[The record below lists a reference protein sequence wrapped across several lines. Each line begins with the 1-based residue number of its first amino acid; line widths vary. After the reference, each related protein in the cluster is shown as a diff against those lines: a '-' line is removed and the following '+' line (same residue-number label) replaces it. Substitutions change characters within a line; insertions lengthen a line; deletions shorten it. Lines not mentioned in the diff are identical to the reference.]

1 MPLPCMSFATP
12 SLPNRIAPT
21 GFRCS
26 PFGTSG
32 HPAASTMQGVSAKYP
47 RIGFGG
53 TESACTKTRVRLT
66 PFSYGRGRFH
76 AGSGRCFPSPIRRSF
91 GRAMHQVTQERIVT
105 SASASAAALRAA
117 ALILGGF
124 DNSLSSA
131 RVSTSSSS
139 QRLSSAIT
147 RSAASRAA
155 SNINPV
161 TVRPRNAEAFSNKT
175 AVEGGNRG
183 LFRTVSASTDHGR
196 PRPRACADFMQNDG
210 TGRNP
215 R

>member
-91 GRAMHQVTQERIVT
+91 GRAMHQVTQEPNRDIGVCERC
-105 SASASAAALRAA
+105 SLASGSVDFGWIRQQLEQCPSFHLIELPAALLSDHPLRRKSGRFQYKSGDSQAAKCRGFFQQDGCGRRKPRAVPN
-117 ALILGGF
+117 G
-124 DNSLSSA
+124 
-131 RVSTSSSS
+131 VSFY
-139 QRLSSAIT
+139 
-147 RSAASRAA
+147 
-155 SNINPV
+155 
-161 TVRPRNAEAFSNKT
+161 RPRTSPSPC
-175 AVEGGNRG
+175 
-183 LFRTVSASTDHGR
+183 L
-196 PRPRACADFMQNDG
+196 C
-210 TGRNP
+210 
-215 R
+215 